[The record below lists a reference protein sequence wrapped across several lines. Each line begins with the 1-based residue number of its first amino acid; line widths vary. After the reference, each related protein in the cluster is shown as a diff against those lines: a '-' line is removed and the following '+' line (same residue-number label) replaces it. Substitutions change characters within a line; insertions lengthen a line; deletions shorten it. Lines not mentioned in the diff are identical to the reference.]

1 LEERTTE
8 LTARLVISQGD
19 ALMQVVTIDK
29 EAMTIGRRPY
39 NDVCL
44 DDLTVSGEH
53 AVLRSING
61 ERFLLDL
68 NSRNGCVVNGIP
80 VEKQLLVDGDVI
92 DIGAFRL
99 KFVIERLN
107 PELVSNKSS
116 TDSATDSATT
126 AIVTQVNGRN
136 RGKEVML
143 NQPITSLGKT
153 GAHVAA
159 IARRNGGFY
168 ITHIE
173 GLTVPLINGEPAGI
187 GSHLLKNGDA
197 IELGGTMFRFNI
209 Q

>member
-53 AVLRSING
+53 AVVRTING
-61 ERFLLDL
+61 DRFILDL
-68 NSRNGCVVNGIP
+68 NSRNGCVVNSVS
-80 VEKQLLVDGDVI
+80 VEKQLLVDGDII

-99 KFVIERLN
+99 KFVIERQN
-107 PELVSNKSS
+107 PELNRLGNKSLV
-116 TDSATDSATT
+116 DSPNAK
-126 AIVTQVNGRN
+126 VTQINGKG
-136 RGKEVML
+136 RGKEVNL
-143 NQPITSLGKT
+143 SQPITSLGKA

-159 IARRNGGFY
+159 VARRNGGFY
-168 ITHIE
+168 LTHIE

-187 GSHLLKNGDA
+187 GSHLLKDGDA
-197 IELGGTMFRFNI
+197 IELGGTMYRFNFAP
-209 Q
+209 

>member
-39 NDVCL
+39 NDICL

-53 AVLRSING
+53 AVVRTING
-61 ERFLLDL
+61 ERFILDL
-68 NSRNGCVVNGIP
+68 NSRNGSAVNSIT
-80 VEKQLLVDGDVI
+80 VEKQLLVDGDII

-99 KFVIERLN
+99 KFVIERQN
-107 PELVSNKSS
+107 PLLDRLDKGQPLE
-116 TDSATDSATT
+116 ATNAQ
-126 AIVTQVNGRN
+126 VTQINGRS
-136 RGKEVML
+136 RGKVVSL
-143 NQPITSLGKT
+143 SQPITSLGKA

-159 IARRNGGFY
+159 IAKRNGGFY
-168 ITHIE
+168 LTHIE

-187 GSHLLKNGDA
+187 GSHLLKEGDA
-197 IELGGTMFRFNI
+197 IELGGTMYRFNFV
-209 Q
+209 

>member
-39 NDVCL
+39 NDICL

-53 AVLRSING
+53 AVVRTING
-61 ERFLLDL
+61 ERFILDL
-68 NSRNGCVVNGIP
+68 NSRNGSAVNSIT
-80 VEKQLLVDGDVI
+80 VEKQLLVDGDII

-99 KFVIERLN
+99 KFVIERQN
-107 PELVSNKSS
+107 PLLDRLGKGQPLE
-116 TDSATDSATT
+116 ATNAK
-126 AIVTQVNGRN
+126 VTQINGRS
-136 RGKEVML
+136 RGKVVSL
-143 NQPITSLGKT
+143 SQPITSLGKA

-159 IARRNGGFY
+159 IAKRNGGFY
-168 ITHIE
+168 LTHIE

-187 GSHLLKNGDA
+187 GSHLLKEGDA
-197 IELGGTMFRFNI
+197 IELGGTMYRFNLV
-209 Q
+209 

>member
-29 EAMTIGRRPY
+29 AAMTIGRRPY

-53 AVLRSING
+53 AVVRTIKG
-61 ERFLLDL
+61 ERFILNL
-68 NSRNGCVVNGIP
+68 NSRNGCFVNSIS
-80 VEKQLLVDGDVI
+80 VEKQLLVDGDII

-99 KFVIERLN
+99 KFVIERQN
-107 PELVSNKSS
+107 PELTRLSNKTVGNFSN
-116 TDSATDSATT
+116 AK
-126 AIVTQVNGRN
+126 VTQINGRG
-136 RGKEVML
+136 RGKEVSL
-143 NQPITSLGKT
+143 SQPITSLGKA

-159 IARRNGGFY
+159 VAKRNGGLY
-168 ITHIE
+168 LTHIE

-187 GSHLLKNGDA
+187 GSHLLKDGDA
-197 IELGGTMFRFNI
+197 IELGGTMYRFNFV
-209 Q
+209 

>member
-29 EAMTIGRRPY
+29 VSMTIGRRPY
-39 NDVCL
+39 SDVCL

-53 AVLRSING
+53 AVLRTING

-68 NSRNGCVVNGIP
+68 NSRNGCVVNGLS
-80 VEKQLLVDGDVI
+80 VEKQLLVDGDII

-99 KFVIERLN
+99 KFVIERMN
-107 PELVSNKSS
+107 PELLGKMPTLPGDIGNAK
-116 TDSATDSATT
+116 
-126 AIVTQVNGRN
+126 VTQMNGRS
-136 RGKEVML
+136 RGKQVLLSE
-143 NQPITSLGKT
+143 PITSLGKA

-159 IARRNGGFY
+159 IAKRPGGFY

-173 GLTVPLINGEPAGI
+173 GLTVPLINGDPAGI
-187 GSHLLKNGDA
+187 GSHLLKDGDA
-197 IELGGTMFRFNI
+197 IELGGTMYRFNVG
-209 Q
+209 

>member
-39 NDVCL
+39 NDICL

-53 AVLRSING
+53 AVVRTING
-61 ERFLLDL
+61 ERFILDL
-68 NSRNGCVVNGIP
+68 NSRNGAVNSIT
-80 VEKQLLVDGDVI
+80 VEKQLLVDGDII

-99 KFVIERLN
+99 KFVIERQN
-107 PELVSNKSS
+107 PLLDQLPKGQALGTSN
-116 TDSATDSATT
+116 AQ
-126 AIVTQVNGRN
+126 VTQINGRS
-136 RGKEVML
+136 RGKVVSL
-143 NQPITSLGKT
+143 AQPITSLGKA

-159 IARRNGGFY
+159 IAKRHGGFY
-168 ITHIE
+168 LTHIE

-187 GSHLLKNGDA
+187 GSHLLKDGDA
-197 IELGGTMFRFNI
+197 IELGGTMYRFNLV
-209 Q
+209 

>member
-29 EAMTIGRRPY
+29 AAMTIGRRPY

-53 AVLRSING
+53 AVVRTIKG
-61 ERFLLDL
+61 ERFILNL
-68 NSRNGCVVNGIP
+68 NSRNGCFVNSIS
-80 VEKQLLVDGDVI
+80 VEKQLLVDGDII

-99 KFVIERLN
+99 KFVIERQN
-107 PELVSNKSS
+107 PELTRLNNKTVGNFSNAK
-116 TDSATDSATT
+116 
-126 AIVTQVNGRN
+126 VTQINGRG
-136 RGKEVML
+136 RGKEVSL
-143 NQPITSLGKT
+143 SQPITSLGKA

-159 IARRNGGFY
+159 VAKRNGGFY
-168 ITHIE
+168 LTHIE

-187 GSHLLKNGDA
+187 GSHLLKDGDA
-197 IELGGTMFRFNI
+197 IELGGTMYRFNFV
-209 Q
+209 

>member
-107 PELVSNKSS
+107 PELVSNEHA
-116 TDSATDSATT
+116 TGSAIT
-126 AIVTQVNGRN
+126 ARVTQVNGRN

-187 GSHLLKNGDA
+187 GSHLLRDGDA

>member
-107 PELVSNKSS
+107 PELVSNEPQSDSS
-116 TDSATDSATT
+116 IT
-126 AIVTQVNGRN
+126 ARVTQVNGRN
-136 RGKEVML
+136 RGKEVLL

-197 IELGGTMFRFNI
+197 IELGGTMFRFNLH
-209 Q
+209 

>member
-39 NDVCL
+39 NDICL

-53 AVLRSING
+53 AVVRTING
-61 ERFLLDL
+61 ERFILDL
-68 NSRNGCVVNGIP
+68 NSRNGSAVNSIT
-80 VEKQLLVDGDVI
+80 VEKQLLVDGDII

-99 KFVIERLN
+99 KFVIERQN
-107 PELVSNKSS
+107 PLLDRLDKGQPFE
-116 TDSATDSATT
+116 ATNAK
-126 AIVTQVNGRN
+126 VTQINGRS
-136 RGKEVML
+136 RGKIVSL
-143 NQPITSLGKT
+143 SQPITSLGKA

-159 IARRNGGFY
+159 IAKRNGGFY
-168 ITHIE
+168 LTHIE

-187 GSHLLKNGDA
+187 GSHLLKEGDA
-197 IELGGTMFRFNI
+197 IELGGTMYRFNLV
-209 Q
+209 

>member
-29 EAMTIGRRPY
+29 AAMTIGRRPY

-53 AVLRSING
+53 AVVRTIKG
-61 ERFLLDL
+61 ERFILNL
-68 NSRNGCVVNGIP
+68 NSRNGCFVNSIS
-80 VEKQLLVDGDVI
+80 VEKQLLVDGDII

-99 KFVIERLN
+99 KFVIERQN
-107 PELVSNKSS
+107 PELTRLSNKTVGNFSN
-116 TDSATDSATT
+116 AK
-126 AIVTQVNGRN
+126 VTQINGRG
-136 RGKEVML
+136 RGKEVSL
-143 NQPITSLGKT
+143 SQPITSLGKA

-159 IARRNGGFY
+159 VAKRNGGFY
-168 ITHIE
+168 LTHIE

-187 GSHLLKNGDA
+187 GSHLLKDGDA
-197 IELGGTMFRFNI
+197 IELGGTMYRFNFV
-209 Q
+209 

>member
-19 ALMQVVTIDK
+19 ALMQVVTINK

-53 AVLRSING
+53 AVVRTING
-61 ERFLLDL
+61 ERFILDL
-68 NSRNGCVVNGIP
+68 NSRNGCVVNSIA
-80 VEKQLLVDGDVI
+80 VEKQLLVDGDII

-99 KFVIERLN
+99 KFVIERQN
-107 PELVSNKSS
+107 PELSRIELKQNS
-116 TDSATDSATT
+116 DSLRAK
-126 AIVTQVNGRN
+126 VTQMNGRS
-136 RGKEVML
+136 RGKVVDL
-143 NQPITSLGKT
+143 SQPITSLGKA

-159 IARRNGGFY
+159 IAKRSGGFY
-168 ITHIE
+168 LTHIE

-187 GSHLLKNGDA
+187 GSHLLKEGDS
-197 IELGGTMFRFNI
+197 IELGGTMFRFNLV
-209 Q
+209 

>member
-53 AVLRSING
+53 AVVRTING
-61 ERFLLDL
+61 ERFILDL
-68 NSRNGCVVNGIP
+68 NSRNGCVVNSIS
-80 VEKQLLVDGDVI
+80 VEKQLLIDGDII

-99 KFVIERLN
+99 KFVIERQN
-107 PELVSNKSS
+107 PELAAINSKTMVSQAAK
-116 TDSATDSATT
+116 
-126 AIVTQVNGRN
+126 VTQINGKS
-136 RGKEVML
+136 RGKEVNL
-143 NQPITSLGKT
+143 SQPITSLGKA

-168 ITHIE
+168 LTHIE

-187 GSHLLKNGDA
+187 GSHLLKEGDA
-197 IELGGTMFRFNI
+197 IELGGTMYRFNFV
-209 Q
+209 

>member
-53 AVLRSING
+53 AVVRTING
-61 ERFLLDL
+61 ERFVLDL
-68 NSRNGCVVNGIP
+68 NSRNGCMVNSMQ
-80 VEKQLLVDGDVI
+80 VEKQLLVDGDII

-99 KFVIERLN
+99 KFVIERQN
-107 PELVSNKSS
+107 PELTRIEPKKSN
-116 TDSATDSATT
+116 DSLDAK
-126 AIVTQVNGRN
+126 VTQMNGRS
-136 RGKEVML
+136 RGKEVSL
-143 NQPITSLGKT
+143 LQPITSLGKA

-168 ITHIE
+168 LTHIE

-187 GSHLLKNGDA
+187 GSHLLKEGDA
-197 IELGGTMFRFNI
+197 IELGGTMYRFNFV
-209 Q
+209 

>member
-29 EAMTIGRRPY
+29 ESMTIGRRPY

-53 AVLRSING
+53 AVLRTISG

-68 NSRNGCVVNGIP
+68 NSRNGCVVNGMP
-80 VEKQLLVDGDVI
+80 VDKQLLVDGDII

-99 KFVIERLN
+99 KFVIERMN
-107 PELVSNKSS
+107 PELSGKMPPLPGNIGNAK
-116 TDSATDSATT
+116 
-126 AIVTQVNGRN
+126 VTQINGRS
-136 RGKEVML
+136 RGKQVLLTE
-143 NQPITSLGKT
+143 PITSLGKA

-159 IARRNGGFY
+159 FILPTSKA
-168 ITHIE
+168 
-173 GLTVPLINGEPAGI
+173 
-187 GSHLLKNGDA
+187 
-197 IELGGTMFRFNI
+197 
-209 Q
+209 

>member
-39 NDVCL
+39 NDICL

-53 AVLRSING
+53 AVVRTING
-61 ERFLLDL
+61 ERFILDL
-68 NSRNGCVVNGIP
+68 NSRNGSAVNSIT
-80 VEKQLLVDGDVI
+80 VEKQLLVDGDII

-99 KFVIERLN
+99 KFVIERQN
-107 PELVSNKSS
+107 PLLDRLDKGQPLE
-116 TDSATDSATT
+116 ATNAQ
-126 AIVTQVNGRN
+126 VTQINGRS
-136 RGKEVML
+136 RGKVVSL
-143 NQPITSLGKT
+143 SQPITSLGKA

-159 IARRNGGFY
+159 IAKRNGGFY
-168 ITHIE
+168 LTHIE

-187 GSHLLKNGDA
+187 GSHLLKEGDA
-197 IELGGTMFRFNI
+197 IELGGTMYRFNLV
-209 Q
+209 